1 MNDTMRMAATAKLI
15 RLVKQYCEK
24 NPGSRTLIFEKAIE
38 IYSVPDSKIGTQG
51 YILGLTIPPTT
62 DWPLVKVQWQT
73 QSKPTNCL
81 YALGNFDISI
91 IRDMEEKV
99 NNLSNGRAGLRT

>member
-99 NNLSNGRAGLRT
+99 DQATNNPQ

>member
-1 MNDTMRMAATAKLI
+1 MNYTMRMAATAKLI

-51 YILGLTIPPTT
+51 YIWGLTIPPTT

-73 QSKPTNCL
+73 QPKPTNCL

-91 IRDMEEKV
+91 IRDMEEKADQATNILV
-99 NNLSNGRAGLRT
+99 SLG